1 MSKSN
6 LKSFYNEKFG
16 TIRTASIN
24 GEPFLVGKD
33 VAQTLGYSNPQK
45 ALRDH
50 VDEEDKGVNEMDT
63 PGGKQK
69 IILINESGLYS
80 LILSSKLPA
89 AKEFKHWVTSEVLPA
104 IRQTGGYILGEKDM
118 TDEEIMAHAIIIAD
132 SKIKLMGNRIKQLEE
147 ENASLLPDAVLA
159 RDLMKFEDCYT
170 LKEVADMVEVG
181 RTKFCSFLRSA
192 GVLSK
197 KSQRNIP
204 LRTYETRGYFKVK
217 IGPGSSPTTV
227 ITAKGLKYIHRLIT
241 KHKMT
246 NEFDTDKLIELAQK
260 INVA

>member
-6 LKSFYNEKFG
+6 LKSFYNENFG
-16 TIRTASIN
+16 TIRTMEIDGA
-24 GEPFLVGKD
+24 PWFVGRD
-33 VAQTLGYSNPQK
+33 VTKVLGYVDSNK
-45 ALRDH
+45 AISMH
-50 VDEEDKGVNEMDT
+50 IDEEDKLNDKTASSLGQR
-63 PGGKQK
+63 GGWF
-69 IILINESGLYS
+69 INESGLYS

-89 AKEFKHWVTSEVLPA
+89 AKEFKHWVTSEVLPS

-118 TDEEIMAHAIIIAD
+118 TDEEIMAHAIMIAD
-132 SKIKLMGNRIKQLEE
+132 NKIKLMGSRIKQLEE

-170 LKEVADMVEVG
+170 LKEVADMVEIG

-197 KSQRNIP
+197 KSHRNIP

-246 NEFDTDKLIELAQK
+246 SEFDTDALLQLAK
-260 INVA
+260 KCA